1 MCAWDTNIYVFICF
15 QNLRNKSEPYNMQS
29 SCNGTKPEGMASQFM
44 QRCDGVMYKHRHE
57 SKCLALVAHNRTQNR
72 RVRTC
77 VAHEKGGLLR
87 LRSVTATKAT

>member
-1 MCAWDTNIYVFICF
+1 MCVGYKQLRVICF
-15 QNLRNKSEPYNMQS
+15 SNLRNKSEPYNMQS